1 MAYIGKSPTGTGV
14 RQRYYFTAT
23 GGETSLSGADDNGLT
38 LSYSDGAYVDVLL
51 NGIELVAGT
60 DYNTTTANTIAG
72 LSALATS
79 DVVTVTVYDIFTV
92 ADTVSAS
99 NGGTFS
105 GNVVFNGNTTGLDLN
120 GTEMV
125 LDADGDTSI
134 TADTDDQIDFKTGGS
149 DRVTINSS
157 GNVGIGTTSPS
168 ATLEVD
174 AATTNGLVQIGQLQF
189 KNSSGNFTSGTDG
202 IHMFPF
208 SDGNIY
214 HDNYDGGFSWRTG
227 ASSTQIFKVTST
239 GKTTIGNPSYGG
251 NGYTTTLD
259 IRYAGGGT
267 QYGVNMLPNADGANS
282 FSFFNAA
289 GTLIGSISNS
299 ASATTYYTS
308 SDYRLKENDV
318 DMTGAI
324 ERVKQLQPKRFNFIV
339 DADKTVDGFMA
350 HEVQTVVP
358 EAISGT
364 KDAMRNEEYEVT
376 PAVLDDNGHEI
387 TPAVISTRSVPDY
400 QGIDQ
405 SKLVPLL
412 TGALQEAIAKIE
424 TLEAKV
430 TALENA

>member
-60 DYNTTTANTIAG
+60 DYNTSTANTIAG
-72 LSALATS
+72 LSALAAN

-105 GNVVFNGNTTGLDLN
+105 GNVNMGGTLSVTGASTLTGDL
-120 GTEMV
+120 TV
-125 LDADGDTSI
+125 
-134 TADTDDQIDFKTGGS
+134 DTDTLYVDSTNN
-149 DRVTINSS
+149 RV
-157 GNVGIGTTSPS
+157 GVGTTSP
-168 ATLEVD
+168 ALRLDV
-174 AATTNGLVQIGQLQF
+174 
-189 KNSSGNFTSGTDG
+189 K
-202 IHMFPF
+202 
-208 SDGNIY
+208 
-214 HDNYDGGFSWRTG
+214 G
-227 ASSTQIFKVTST
+227 ASAFISDADAYT
-239 GKTTIGNPSYGG
+239 GGVGIASKIV
-251 NGYTTTLD
+251 
-259 IRYAGGGT
+259 AGGGSNDIGIQSQDIIQFAT
-267 QYGVNMLPNADGANS
+267 GGTTERIRISAGGMYFQGTTNDSL
-282 FSFFNAA
+282 FSTTSDTGITLQGSGQRSA
-289 GTLIGSISNS
+289 GTGTAIQISSDATENWANFYINRLNIASDARFVQFSSNGSAVGSISG
-299 ASATTYYTS
+299 TTSSTSYNTS

-324 ERVKQLQPKRFNFIV
+324 ARVKQLQPKRFNFIA
-339 DADKTVDGFMA
+339 DADTTVDGFMA

-364 KDAMRNEEYEVT
+364 HNEV
-376 PAVLDDNGHEI
+376 DDEGN
-387 TPAVISTRSVPDY
+387 PVY